1 MSFEMITGIVITI
14 VVVCLFLWR
23 ISYGT
28 NNGLFAEAAGL
39 IAAIAAF
46 AAVYY
51 LVNIAGSVL
60 SSNFGNVIPKIG
72 YLVIAFFIYRLTT
85 ALGNA
90 LRKVKE
96 IPILGGMDRLL
107 GAVLGGVEAFLMVR
121 IVEFVTGISLF
132 SPVILNW
139 NRLYGYVKALIA
151 AYLQ

>member
-1 MSFEMITGIVITI
+1 MSFEMISGIVITV

-51 LVNIAGSVL
+51 LINIAGSVL
-60 SSNFGNVIPKIG
+60 SSNLGNVIPKIG
-72 YLVIAFFIYRLTT
+72 YLVIAFIIYRITT

-96 IPILGGMDRLL
+96 IPILGGLDRLL
-107 GAVLGGVEAFLMVR
+107 GAVLGGVEAFLIVR

-132 SPVILNW
+132 SPVLLNW
-139 NRLYGYVKALIA
+139 NRLYDYVKALIA

>member
-1 MSFEMITGIVITI
+1 MITGIVITI

>member
-1 MSFEMITGIVITI
+1 MSFEMITGTVITI

-23 ISYGT
+23 ISYGA

-51 LVNIAGSVL
+51 LINIAGSVL
-60 SSNFGNVIPKIG
+60 GRNFGNVIPKIG
-72 YLVIAFFIYRLTT
+72 YLVIAFIIYRITT

-96 IPILGGMDRLL
+96 IPILGGVDRLM
-107 GAVLGGVEAFLMVR
+107 GAVLGGVEAFLIVR

-132 SPVILNW
+132 SPVIINW
-139 NRLYGYVKALIA
+139 NRLYDYVKALIT
-151 AYLQ
+151 AYLP

>member
-1 MSFEMITGIVITI
+1 MISGIVITV

-51 LVNIAGSVL
+51 LINIAGSVL
-60 SSNFGNVIPKIG
+60 GRNFGNVIPKIG
-72 YLVIAFFIYRLTT
+72 YLVIAFIIYRITT

-96 IPILGGMDRLL
+96 IPILGGADRLM
-107 GAVLGGVEAFLMVR
+107 GAVLGGVEAFLIVR

-132 SPVILNW
+132 SPVLINW
-139 NRLYGYVKALIA
+139 NRLYDYVKALIT
-151 AYLQ
+151 AYLP